1 MSEQS
6 NNQEIKSNELYILL
20 PTVLDEMIKYI
31 EDTDQ
36 DMEWEWGEC
45 RSLQKLKDAKEMPD
59 IYYKLMALKN
69 GG

>member
-36 DMEWEWGEC
+36 DMEWEWGSC
-45 RSLQKLKDAKEMPD
+45 RSLQEVKDAKEMPN